1 VFLFA
6 RIGVMKKKIL
16 PVVDLTLEK
25 LVHGGQAMGTL
36 EDGRKVFV
44 WNGLPGETVQAQLTK
59 SKKDFAEGFVVE
71 VTKPSKD
78 RITTLERQDIELSVA
93 PWSIM
98 SYSAELQAKADIVK
112 ETFSREG
119 LELPE
124 LGVQTAGSLSSYR
137 NKVEFSFWGDD
148 DGLHYAHYIRA
159 SHQKRKLDYPYN
171 PLIPDQMAAAADAI
185 LIELNKLSV
194 RAGDLKSLIL
204 RCDASSPANSKVV
217 AALYVKTKEF
227 PKLEHPN
234 VAVVYSNPKS
244 PASIITEVLYANGD
258 ITLKDTLLGE
268 NIMYDVFS
276 FFQVNLPIFELA
288 LRDIEVAVGGKPSVD
303 FYSGVGGIGIAVGAS
318 VLVESDGA
326 NIAMAK
332 QNAGDATIKVVHAP
346 SEQAVEYI
354 DSDKILIV
362 DPPRAG
368 LHQSVIERILEV
380 SPPKVV
386 YLSCNPSTQAR
397 DIRHL
402 SEKYKVSYA
411 NSYNFFPRT
420 PHIES
425 LIVLELK

>member
-1 VFLFA
+1 
-6 RIGVMKKKIL
+6 MKKKIL
-16 PVVDLTLEK
+16 PVVEVVLEK

-36 EDGRKVFV
+36 DDGRKVFA
-44 WNGLPGETVQAQLTK
+44 WNGLPSEKAHMQLTK
-59 SKKDFAEGFVVE
+59 SKKDFAEGFVTE
-71 VTKPSKD
+71 VLQPSRD
-78 RITTLERQDIELSVA
+78 RVGTLERQDIELSVA

-98 SYSAELQAKADIVK
+98 SYSAELRSKADILN

-119 LELPE
+119 LVLPPLE
-124 LGVQTAGSLSSYR
+124 VQTVGSLSSYR

-171 PLIPDQMAAAADAI
+171 PLIPDQMATVAESVLA
-185 LIELNKLSV
+185 ELNKLSV

-217 AALYVKTKEF
+217 VALYVKTREF
-227 PKLEHPN
+227 PKLKHPN
-234 VAVVYSNPKS
+234 IVVVYSNPKS
-244 PASIITEVLYANGD
+244 PASIITEVLYTNGD
-258 ITLKDTLLGE
+258 ITLHDKLLGK
-268 NIMYDVFS
+268 NIMYGVFS

-288 LRDIEVAVGGKPSVD
+288 LQDIKSAVGEGPSVD

-318 VLVESDGA
+318 TLVESDEA
-326 NIAMAK
+326 NVAMAK
-332 QNAGDATIKVVHAP
+332 VNTQGTATVVVHAA
-346 SEQAVEYI
+346 SEQALDYI
-354 DSDKILIV
+354 DSDKVLIV

-368 LHQSVIERILEV
+368 LHQAVVDRILEV
-380 SPPKVV
+380 RPPKVV

-397 DIRHL
+397 DIRLL
-402 SEKYKVSYA
+402 SQKYRINYA
-411 NSYNFFPRT
+411 NGYNFFPRT